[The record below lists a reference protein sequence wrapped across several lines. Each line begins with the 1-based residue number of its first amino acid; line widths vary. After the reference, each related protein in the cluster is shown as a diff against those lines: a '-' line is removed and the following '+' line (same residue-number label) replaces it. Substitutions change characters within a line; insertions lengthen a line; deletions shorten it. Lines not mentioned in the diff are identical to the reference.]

1 MYSLWFI
8 ADWLSKV
15 PETLVGSIFKGVKTL
30 FFSLDTWIYRLIID
44 LYNIFIRLCTV
55 RLLSTDLLRELSQR
69 IGYILGVIMLF
80 YVIIAFIQMLLNPDN
95 VNDKEKG
102 AASIIKKTIIVIVML
117 GTSNFVFNTL
127 FQFQVAV
134 VQSNII
140 SKILL
145 PFTITTTVNEKND
158 DSSNSTDDSSDN
170 TDESENVN
178 GSVMSDDKFGS
189 LLSEE
194 LLMSFYQVEDL
205 NSSTMEGES
214 SSIYNSCVAT
224 VNAFRT
230 QIVYYGR
237 FDLGYVCLNE
247 EATVEYSVDGSAL
260 SKPQEASIINF
271 NWFLSPLCGLGVVY
285 LIFMY
290 CLKVGV
296 RMVQLM
302 FLEIISPM
310 AIVSYLAPKKDTV
323 FSKWSKIY
331 TSTYVDVFIRI
342 AIINF
347 VFFLISVVFSNGDST
362 GLGLLFSDNDVF
374 VKLVIILSLLTFAHK
389 APDLIKE
396 LIPAGASK
404 LGFGPNTKDIV
415 GLNKGVSKIA
425 GVATGA
431 VAGGVGAVAGGNAI
445 GLLSG
450 AFRGAAKG
458 FSSKG
463 LRSAASSGFSTAKG
477 AAETT
482 RARISHGGSRFVL
495 PGTKARADAYDI
507 EKEELE
513 SRNSTFR
520 EMTSHFDNTK
530 KRAESKVLD
539 GSFNSDADGLA
550 AFTAYQKLEM
560 AKQRAGNIK
569 RTDFVSGSEGDSD
582 FEDAKNRAL
591 ADIST
596 AQSDYHTKMDTA
608 VEAFVNRGGDSVITS
623 ELTLAQGIIDAN
635 PNVNFGTN
643 KIASFADLKT
653 ANTTSNTNITAN
665 TNKLATNKNR
675 GDKARTNV
683 KYANKKH

>member
-237 FDLGYVCLNE
+237 LDLGYVC
-247 EATVEYSVDGSAL
+247 
-260 SKPQEASIINF
+260 
-271 NWFLSPLCGLGVVY
+271 
-285 LIFMY
+285 
-290 CLKVGV
+290 
-296 RMVQLM
+296 
-302 FLEIISPM
+302 
-310 AIVSYLAPKKDTV
+310 
-323 FSKWSKIY
+323 
-331 TSTYVDVFIRI
+331 
-342 AIINF
+342 
-347 VFFLISVVFSNGDST
+347 
-362 GLGLLFSDNDVF
+362 
-374 VKLVIILSLLTFAHK
+374 
-389 APDLIKE
+389 
-396 LIPAGASK
+396 
-404 LGFGPNTKDIV
+404 
-415 GLNKGVSKIA
+415 
-425 GVATGA
+425 
-431 VAGGVGAVAGGNAI
+431 
-445 GLLSG
+445 
-450 AFRGAAKG
+450 
-458 FSSKG
+458 
-463 LRSAASSGFSTAKG
+463 
-477 AAETT
+477 
-482 RARISHGGSRFVL
+482 
-495 PGTKARADAYDI
+495 
-507 EKEELE
+507 
-513 SRNSTFR
+513 
-520 EMTSHFDNTK
+520 
-530 KRAESKVLD
+530 
-539 GSFNSDADGLA
+539 
-550 AFTAYQKLEM
+550 
-560 AKQRAGNIK
+560 
-569 RTDFVSGSEGDSD
+569 
-582 FEDAKNRAL
+582 
-591 ADIST
+591 
-596 AQSDYHTKMDTA
+596 
-608 VEAFVNRGGDSVITS
+608 
-623 ELTLAQGIIDAN
+623 
-635 PNVNFGTN
+635 
-643 KIASFADLKT
+643 
-653 ANTTSNTNITAN
+653 
-665 TNKLATNKNR
+665 
-675 GDKARTNV
+675 
-683 KYANKKH
+683 